1 MDNICYLCHQNPGVE
16 CLGRRPD
23 EKTKCKQCLYKY
35 MVSENVNEAIH
46 QLNMINQMVQ
56 ENRIDE
62 AREFVNVFQKF
73 DEYAWKF
80 YESRL
85 NY

>member
-1 MDNICYLCHQNPGVE
+1 
-16 CLGRRPD
+16 
-23 EKTKCKQCLYKY
+23 

>member
-1 MDNICYLCHQNPGVE
+1 
-16 CLGRRPD
+16 
-23 EKTKCKQCLYKY
+23 

-46 QLNMINQMVQ
+46 QLTIIKDLVQ
-56 ENRIDE
+56 ENKIDE
-62 AREFVNVFQKF
+62 AREFVSAFQKF